1 MLKDIRAVADET
13 LVLAPEDQDAE
24 HANTNWFGAPLH
36 ERIGMTADEV
46 VAVFEEI
53 ASTLREQVA
62 GSGYQGTATF
72 YVWHDLDAGQLRC
85 SAGTRKPSDLVF
97 PVAYQVTED
106 LRAIVVEFL
115 EDRAPGSIQWGALE
129 PVPYP
134 ETEPSVMAVWAFDL
148 TPFGR

>member
-13 LVLAPEDQDAE
+13 MVLSPEDQDAE
-24 HANTNWFGAPLH
+24 HVNTNWFGAPLH

-46 VAVFEEI
+46 VAAFQETAAV
-53 ASTLREQVA
+53 LREQVA
-62 GSGYQGTATF
+62 ASGHRGTATF
-72 YVWHDLDAGQLRC
+72 YVWHDTDAGQLRC
-85 SAGTRKPSDLVF
+85 SVGTRKPADLVF

-106 LRAIVVEFL
+106 LHGIVVEFL

-134 ETEPSVMAVWAFDL
+134 ESEPPALAVWACDL